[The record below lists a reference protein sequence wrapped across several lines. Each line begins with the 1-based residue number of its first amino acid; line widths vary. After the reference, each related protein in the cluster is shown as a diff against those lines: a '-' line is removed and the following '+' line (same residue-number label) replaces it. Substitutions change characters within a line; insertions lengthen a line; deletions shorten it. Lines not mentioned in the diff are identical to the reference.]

1 MHKQKQQNSMVQK
14 PTKTLQPT
22 NRIQPMQK
30 LSTKTS
36 NQNKH
41 RKNKPDHT
49 GKNRTKKQP
58 PLPIRDK
65 NRKMRHLQSHQ
76 KKSFF

>member
-36 NQNKH
+36 NQTSTEKTNLTTQEKTEQKSSH
-41 RKNKPDHT
+41 HFLLGTKI
-49 GKNRTKKQP
+49 GKCDICKATKKI
-58 PLPIRDK
+58 L
-65 NRKMRHLQSHQ
+65 L
-76 KKSFF
+76 